1 MYVHVFGAFFGL
13 AVAKV
18 LHHKHIES
26 NDESSTYHSDLF
38 SMIGTIFLWLYW
50 PSFNSA
56 VAADEGQMRAIVNT
70 YLSISASCVATF
82 VVSSLVCRGR
92 LNMVSLIVNLKLKK
106 FRSPVRNPPGLY
118 IKVL

>member
-18 LHHKHIES
+18 LHHKEIDS
-26 NDESSTYHSDLF
+26 SDEASVYHSDLF

-56 VAADEGQMRAIVNT
+56 VAVEEGQIRAIVNT

-82 VVSSLVCRGR
+82 LVSSIVGRGR
-92 LNMVSLIVNLKLKK
+92 LNMVRLIEIISNQNRYL
-106 FRSPVRNPPGLY
+106 
-118 IKVL
+118 